1 MELVNVTISFR
12 SGLPVWLSAQPRC
25 LRRISKITPYSG
37 LFFYFSLEQDFR
49 IVVLRKSLESPL
61 DCKEIQPVNPKG
73 SQPWIFIGRADAEAE
88 ALALWPPDAKSQLIG
103 KAPDAG
109 KDWRQEEKEKTEDEM
124 VRWHYWLNGH
134 KLKQTPRD
142 SEAQG
147 RLACCNLWGLKV
159 GHNLATKQQ

>member
-73 SQPWIFIGRADAEAE
+73 SQPWIFIGRANVEAPIF
-88 ALALWPPDAKSQLIG
+88 WPPDMKSWSSE
-103 KAPDAG
+103 KALMLG
-109 KDWRQEEKEKTEDEM
+109 KTEGRKRRGQQRM
-124 VRWHYWLNGH
+124 RWLDSITDSMDMNLR
-134 KLKQTPRD
+134 KLRETVEDRGAWQ
-142 SEAQG
+142 AIVHG
-147 RLACCNLWGLKV
+147 F
-159 GHNLATKQQ
+159 TKSWTRFSN

>member
-1 MELVNVTISFR
+1 MWVSSPPSLPQQYREDTCSKLMELVNVAISFR

-73 SQPWIFIGRADAEAE
+73 SQP
-88 ALALWPPDAKSQLIG
+88 
-103 KAPDAG
+103 
-109 KDWRQEEKEKTEDEM
+109 
-124 VRWHYWLNGH
+124 
-134 KLKQTPRD
+134 
-142 SEAQG
+142 
-147 RLACCNLWGLKV
+147 
-159 GHNLATKQQ
+159 

>member
-1 MELVNVTISFR
+1 MELVNVAISFR
-12 SGLPVWLSAQPRC
+12 SGLPVRLSALPRC

-49 IVVLRKSLESPL
+49 TVVLGKSLESPL

-73 SQPWIFIGRADAEAE
+73 SQPWIFMGRTDAEAE
-88 ALALWPPDAKSQLIG
+88 ALALWPPDVKSQLIG

-124 VRWHYWLNGH
+124 VR
-134 KLKQTPRD
+134 
-142 SEAQG
+142 
-147 RLACCNLWGLKV
+147 
-159 GHNLATKQQ
+159 